1 VRIGFI
7 GLGKMGRPMTRNLL
21 KAGYE
26 VVVHNRSRA
35 PVEELAAE
43 GAVPAESPVEVAR
56 QVDMVITSL
65 PDPAAVR
72 QVYLGPQGVAE
83 GRKAGQLWVDTST
96 VDPETSRTLYEAAR
110 AVGAAFL
117 DAPVSGGPPG
127 AEAATLTIMVGG
139 DREAFERARPV
150 FERLG
155 TNIHYCGPSGS
166 GTIVK
171 LVNQLL
177 VGINMAGVAE
187 ALVFAS
193 KAGVDPQV
201 AFEVIKTSY
210 GSSMMWTRS
219 TPLILQRDFTPR
231 TPVSLLC
238 KDLDLITRLATRIST
253 RLLMGAQAEQVF
265 QEAKALG
272 FGDQDMAALVLPLE
286 RLAAVE
292 VRPGGS
298 GSRA

>member
-1 VRIGFI
+1 MRIGFI
-7 GLGKMGRPMTRNLL
+7 GLGKMGRPMVRNLL

-26 VVVHNRSRA
+26 VVVHNRSRP
-35 PVEELAAE
+35 PVDQLAAE
-43 GAVPAESPVEVAR
+43 GAIPATSPVDVAQ
-56 QVDMVITSL
+56 QVDIVMTSL
-65 PDPAAVR
+65 PDPPTVR
-72 QVYLGPQGVAE
+72 QVYLGPRGVAE
-83 GRKAGQLWVDTST
+83 AKKAGQLWVDTST
-96 VDPETSRTLYEAAR
+96 VDPETSRTIADAAR
-110 AVGAAFL
+110 AMGAAFL

-127 AEAATLTIMVGG
+127 AEAATLTVMVGG
-139 DREAFERARPV
+139 DREAFDRALPV
-150 FERLG
+150 FEKLG
-155 TNIHYCGPSGS
+155 KNIHYCGPSGS

-187 ALVFAS
+187 ALVFAA
-193 KAGVDPQV
+193 KAGVDPAV

-238 KDLDLITRLATRIST
+238 KDLDLITRLAARIST

-272 FGDQDMAALVLPLE
+272 FGDSDMAALVMPLE
-286 RLAAVE
+286 RVAGVE
-292 VRPGGS
+292 VRPGGMP
-298 GSRA
+298 AEA

>member
-1 VRIGFI
+1 MRIGFI
-7 GLGKMGRPMTRNLL
+7 GLGKMGRPMARNLL

-26 VVVHNRSRA
+26 VVVHNRNRA
-35 PVEELAAE
+35 PVDELAAE
-43 GAVPAESPVEVAR
+43 GAIPAAGPADVAR
-56 QVDMVITSL
+56 QVDVVITSL
-65 PDPAAVR
+65 PDPPTVR

-83 GRKAGQLWVDTST
+83 AKKAGQLWIDTST
-96 VDPETSRTLYEAAR
+96 VDPDTSRAVAEAAR
-110 AVGAAFL
+110 EVGAAFL

-127 AEAATLTIMVGG
+127 AETATLTIMVGG
-139 DREAFERARPV
+139 DREAFDRALPV
-150 FERLG
+150 FEKLG
-155 TNIHYCGPSGS
+155 KNIHYCGPTGS

-187 ALVFAS
+187 ALVFAA
-193 KAGVDPQV
+193 KAGVDPAV

-272 FGDQDMAALVLPLE
+272 FGDSDMAALVLPLE
-286 RLAAVE
+286 RVAAVE
-292 VRPGGS
+292 VRPRPTAAGT
-298 GSRA
+298 